1 MLLGKRGMLRSE
13 NLRKIKGPKLL
24 MLLLQGVTHPLVI
37 LFLNDLFCS
46 CAVRYIT
53 YVQNVCVIRTFVNAC
68 SVGSEADE
76 DELMS
81 ESEDS
86 NDSWTTSEEFSAEFI
101 LRYGSR

>member
-1 MLLGKRGMLRSE
+1 M
-13 NLRKIKGPKLL
+13 IFI
-24 MLLLQGVTHPLVI
+24 H
-37 LFLNDLFCS
+37 
-46 CAVRYIT
+46 T
-53 YVQNVCVIRTFVNAC
+53 Y

-101 LRYGSR
+101 LRYGGR